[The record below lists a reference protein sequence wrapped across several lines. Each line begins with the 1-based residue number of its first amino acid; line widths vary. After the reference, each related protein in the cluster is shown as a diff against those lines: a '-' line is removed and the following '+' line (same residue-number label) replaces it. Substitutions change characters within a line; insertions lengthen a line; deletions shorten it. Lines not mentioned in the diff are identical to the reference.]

1 MSRAEN
7 ACKRARL
14 PLVTQLLG
22 AAQRTRRRAM
32 DESKLDNSA
41 ARQVNRAL
49 ESPAQQERVALCV
62 EAVRDM
68 DGILSVVL
76 KKNNMEFSV

>member
-1 MSRAEN
+1 
-7 ACKRARL
+7 
-14 PLVTQLLG
+14 
-22 AAQRTRRRAM
+22 M

-49 ESPAQQERVALCV
+49 ESPAQQERVALCA

-76 KKNNMEFSV
+76 KKNNMEFSVWVFTTCQLLFFLIIEELEIGKRS